1 MRILR
6 RLIRSLLILL
16 LIAALLLAGFYA
28 PAKLFEFM
36 DRSENSRIY
45 HQELDA
51 VDLTLTSGGTLF
63 ERMNLLRATDSS
75 VSYDPGKTVSTVDDI
90 SISVLL
96 FLDTMCW
103 YADTEMPDVMNNTLV
118 QPLQY
123 RSDDGKQSVVF
134 WECFVQFPDEG
145 IELTLLVDD
154 ITRTVVALYIDGL
167 DAFGEHTAWG
177 SYNICHAVKQTLNTT
192 LPAKLP
198 VWTDDRNEST
208 PHQDLSIGYQQSTL
222 TIREED
228 DYYRYTMCITDHAVA
243 FNHPICGDLKALY
256 GFGRD
261 NAEAEE
267 DHVS

>member
-6 RLIRSLLILL
+6 RLTVSLLIVL
-16 LIAALLLAGFYA
+16 LIAALLLAGLYA

-36 DRSENSRIY
+36 DRSESSRIH

-51 VDLTLTSGGTLF
+51 VDLTLTVSGTLF
-63 ERMNLLRATDSS
+63 ERMNLLRTSESS

-90 SISVLL
+90 SISLLL

-103 YADTEMPDVMNNTLV
+103 YADTEMPDVINNTLV

-123 RSDDGKQSVVF
+123 HSKDGKQSVVF

-154 ITRTVVALYIDGL
+154 ITRTVVGLYIKDL
-167 DAFGEHTAWG
+167 HDYLEHSAWT
-177 SYNICHAVKQTLNTT
+177 SVKISHAVRETLNTT
-192 LPAKLP
+192 LAVEIP

-208 PHQDLSIGYQQSTL
+208 PHQELSLGYQQCTL
-222 TIREED
+222 TIREGD
-228 DYYRYTMCITDHAVA
+228 DYYRYTMCMTDHAVA
-243 FNHPICGDLKALY
+243 FNHPICGDLKARY
-256 GFGRD
+256 GNSSD
-261 NAEAEE
+261 PAEREE
-267 DHVS
+267 DVS